1 MPRTVCKIMDSKL
14 VIEHFKKLI
23 NGPIAPELE
32 GEMAE
37 DPVLVEL
44 HMQLISIRQILYA
57 FSMGDLSPSIHIRGF
72 LAGNLKALQAH
83 LRHITWQV
91 QQVEHGDFSQRVDFL
106 GDFSVAFNN
115 MVLKLDQTMSDLR
128 KKEEALLDLTN
139 SLQTEAN
146 LRSSAMEALQESEA
160 RFKYLAS
167 HDPLTGA
174 LNRRS
179 FLDRATNELKL
190 SFQRGEL
197 CAIAIMDVDHF
208 KRFNDTY
215 GHQRGDEALKHVVK
229 IATQNL
235 RHGDLLGRYGGEE
248 FVFLFTKA
256 DLAHGSMVAERICRA
271 IAETP
276 FVDKGEAMYVTA
288 SFGVSS
294 TDNDIAYTGDYIHQL
309 ISYADT
315 ALYNAKAT
323 GRSKVV
329 SYSPELESSIRTG

>member
-1 MPRTVCKIMDSKL
+1 MDTKL

-23 NGPIAPELE
+23 NSPTVPELE
-32 GEMAE
+32 GEMAK
-37 DPVLVEL
+37 DPVLAEL
-44 HMQLISIRQILYA
+44 HAQIVSIREILYA
-57 FSMGDLSPSIHIRGF
+57 FSTGDLSPEIRSRGF
-72 LAGNLKALQAH
+72 VPGNLKALQAH
-83 LRHITWQV
+83 LRHMTWQV

-115 MVLKLDQTMSDLR
+115 MVLKLDETMSDLR

-139 SLQTEAN
+139 SLQTEVN

-179 FLDRATNELKL
+179 FLDRAANELKL

-256 DLAHGSMVAERICRA
+256 DLEHGTMVAERICRA

-276 FVDKGEAMYVTA
+276 FVDRGESMYVTA

-294 TDNDIAYTGDYIHQL
+294 TDDDIAYTGDYIQQL
-309 ISYADT
+309 ISHADT
-315 ALYNAKAT
+315 AMYHAKRA
-323 GRSKVV
+323 GRSRVI
-329 SYSPELESSIRTG
+329 SYGAELENNGQNG

>member
-1 MPRTVCKIMDSKL
+1 MDSKL
-14 VIEHFKKLI
+14 LIEHFKKLI
-23 NGPIAPELE
+23 NNPSVPPLE
-32 GEMAE
+32 GELAE

-44 HMQLISIRQILYA
+44 QEQLISIRNILYA
-57 FSMGDLSPSIHIRGF
+57 FSTGDLSPDIRTRGF

-83 LRHITWQV
+83 LRHMTWQV

-106 GDFSVAFNN
+106 GDFSIAFNN
-115 MVLKLDQTMSDLR
+115 MVLKLDETMSDLR

-139 SLQTEAN
+139 SLQTEVN

-179 FLDRATNELKL
+179 FLDRATSELKL

-197 CAIAIMDVDHF
+197 CAIALMDVDHF
-208 KRFNDTY
+208 KRVNDTH
-215 GHQRGDEALKHVVK
+215 GHQCGDEALKHVVK

-248 FVFLFTKA
+248 FVFIFSKA
-256 DLAHGSMVAERICRA
+256 DMAHGFMVADRICKA

-276 FVDKGEAMYVTA
+276 ITDKGRAMPVTA

-294 TDNDIAYTGDYIHQL
+294 TDEDIAYTGDYIRQL
-309 ISYADT
+309 ISQADT
-315 ALYNAKAT
+315 ALYHAKAT

-329 SYSPELESSIRTG
+329 CYTPDLDPLNNSI

>member
-1 MPRTVCKIMDSKL
+1 MDSKL
-14 VIEHFKKLI
+14 VIEHIKKLI
-23 NGPIAPELE
+23 NSPSVPELD
-32 GEMAE
+32 GEMAAE
-37 DPVLVEL
+37 PVLVEL
-44 HMQLISIRQILYA
+44 HEQLISLRQILYA
-57 FSMGDLSPSIHIRGF
+57 FSTGDLSPNIRIRGF
-72 LAGNLKALQAH
+72 IAGSLKALQAH
-83 LRHITWQV
+83 LRHMTWQV

-106 GDFSVAFNN
+106 GDFSIAFNN
-115 MVLKLDQTMSDLR
+115 MVLKLDETMSDLR

-139 SLQTEAN
+139 SLQTEVN

-179 FLDRATNELKL
+179 FLDRAANELKL

-256 DLAHGSMVAERICRA
+256 DQAHGSMVAERICRA

-276 FVDKGEAMYVTA
+276 FIDKGEPLHVAA
-288 SFGVSS
+288 SFGVSG
-294 TDNDIAYTGDYIHQL
+294 TDDDISYAGDYIQQL
-309 ISYADT
+309 ISQADT
-315 ALYNAKAT
+315 ALYHAKAT

-329 SYSPELESSIRTG
+329 SFSPDLINSIQN

>member
-1 MPRTVCKIMDSKL
+1 MDNKL
-14 VIEHFKKLI
+14 IIEHFRKLI
-23 NGPIAPELE
+23 NSPTVPELK
-32 GEMAE
+32 GEMAKE
-37 DPVLVEL
+37 PVLVEL
-44 HMQLISIRQILYA
+44 QEQIISIRHILYA
-57 FSMGDLSPSIHIRGF
+57 FSTGDLSPDIRIRGF
-72 LAGNLKALQAH
+72 IAGSLKALQAH
-83 LRHITWQV
+83 LRHMTWQV

-106 GDFSVAFNN
+106 GDFSIAFNN
-115 MVLKLDQTMSDLR
+115 MVLKLDETMSDLR

-139 SLQTEAN
+139 SLQTEVN

-179 FLDRATNELKL
+179 FLDRAANELKL

-256 DLAHGSMVAERICRA
+256 DLAHGTMVADRICKA

-276 FVDKGEAMYVTA
+276 FVDKGVSMYVNA

-294 TDNDIAYTGDYIHQL
+294 TDEDIAYSGDYIQQL
-309 ISYADT
+309 ISHADT
-315 ALYNAKAT
+315 ALYHAKAT

-329 SYSPELESSIRTG
+329 SYVPELARTVHNS

>member
-1 MPRTVCKIMDSKL
+1 MDNTL
-14 VIEHFKKLI
+14 ILEHIKKLL
-23 NGPIAPELE
+23 NSPTVPELE
-32 GEMAE
+32 GELAKNAMLA
-37 DPVLVEL
+37 EL
-44 HMQLISIRQILYA
+44 HGQIVGIRQILYA
-57 FSMGDLSPSIHIRGF
+57 FSIGDLSPEIRTRGF
-72 LAGNLKALQAH
+72 MAGSLKALQAH
-83 LRHITWQV
+83 LRHMTWQV

-115 MVLKLDQTMSDLR
+115 MVLKLDETMSDLR

-139 SLQTEAN
+139 SLQTEVN

-179 FLDRATNELKL
+179 FLDRAANELKL

-197 CAIAIMDVDHF
+197 CAIAIMDVDFF

-229 IATQNL
+229 ISTQNL

-256 DLAHGSMVAERICRA
+256 DLAHGVMVAERICRA

-276 FVDKGEAMYVTA
+276 FTDKGESFRVTA

-294 TDNDIAYTGDYIHQL
+294 TDDDIAYTGDYIQHL
-309 ISYADT
+309 ISNADT
-315 ALYNAKAT
+315 ALYHAKAT

-329 SYSPELESSIRTG
+329 SFSPELAASLQTS

>member
-1 MPRTVCKIMDSKL
+1 MDSKL

-23 NGPIAPELE
+23 NSPAVPELD
-32 GEMAE
+32 GEMSE

-44 HMQLISIRQILYA
+44 QEQILSIRQLLYA
-57 FSMGDLSPSIHIRGF
+57 FSTGDLSPEIRIRGF
-72 LAGNLKALQAH
+72 IAGNLKALQAH
-83 LRHITWQV
+83 LRHMTWQV
-91 QQVEHGDFSQRVDFL
+91 QQVERGDFSQRVDFL
-106 GDFSVAFNN
+106 GDFSIAFNN
-115 MVLKLDQTMSDLR
+115 MVIKLDETMSDLK

-139 SLQTEAN
+139 SLQTEVN

-179 FLDRATNELKL
+179 FLDRAVNELKL

-197 CAIAIMDVDHF
+197 CAISIMDVDHF

-229 IATQNL
+229 ISTQNL

-248 FVFLFTKA
+248 FIFLFTNV
-256 DLAHGSMVAERICRA
+256 DLDHGVMVADRICKA

-276 FVDKGEAMYVTA
+276 FMYKGDAMHVSA
-288 SFGVSS
+288 SFGVSG
-294 TDNDIAYTGDYIHQL
+294 TDEDIAYSGDYIQQL
-309 ISYADT
+309 ISNADA
-315 ALYNAKAT
+315 ALYHAKAT
-323 GRSKVV
+323 GRSRVV
-329 SYSPELESSIRTG
+329 SYTPELSK

>member
-1 MPRTVCKIMDSKL
+1 MDDKL
-14 VIEHFKKLI
+14 LIEHFKKLI
-23 NGPIAPELE
+23 NNPAVPQLE

-37 DPVLVEL
+37 DPMLVEL
-44 HMQLISIRQILYA
+44 QEQIVNIRNILYA
-57 FSMGDLSPSIHIRGF
+57 FSTGDLSPDIRIRGF
-72 LAGNLKALQAH
+72 LAGSLKALQAH
-83 LRHITWQV
+83 LRHMTWQV

-115 MVLKLDQTMSDLR
+115 MVLKLDETMSDLR

-139 SLQTEAN
+139 SLQTEVN

-197 CAIAIMDVDHF
+197 CAIALMDVDHF

-248 FVFLFTKA
+248 FVFIFSKA
-256 DLAHGSMVAERICRA
+256 DLALGYMVAERICNA

-276 FVDKGEAMYVTA
+276 FVDKGVPMYVSA
-288 SFGVSS
+288 SFGVSG
-294 TDNDIAYTGDYIHQL
+294 TDEDIAYTGDYIQQL
-309 ISYADT
+309 ISQADT
-315 ALYNAKAT
+315 ALYHAKAT
-323 GRSKVV
+323 GRSRVV
-329 SYSPELESSIRTG
+329 CYTPDLDSAAELPSAMRTPG

>member
-1 MPRTVCKIMDSKL
+1 MDEL
-14 VIEHFKKLI
+14 QEQLI
-23 NGPIAPELE
+23 N
-32 GEMAE
+32 
-37 DPVLVEL
+37 
-44 HMQLISIRQILYA
+44 IRNILYA
-57 FSMGDLSPSIHIRGF
+57 FSTGDLSPDIHTRGF
-72 LAGNLKALQAH
+72 LSGNLKALQAH
-83 LRHITWQV
+83 LRHMTWQV

-106 GDFSVAFNN
+106 GDFSIAFNN
-115 MVLKLDQTMSDLR
+115 MVLKLDETMSDLR

-139 SLQTEAN
+139 SLQTEVN

-190 SFQRGEL
+190 SFQRGEF
-197 CAIAIMDVDHF
+197 CAIALMDVDHF

-215 GHQRGDEALKHVVK
+215 GHQCGDEALKHVVK
-229 IATQNL
+229 ISTQNL

-248 FVFLFTKA
+248 FVFIFSKA
-256 DLAHGSMVAERICRA
+256 DMAHGYMVADRVCKA

-276 FVDKGEAMYVTA
+276 LEDRGKFMHVTA

-294 TDNDIAYTGDYIHQL
+294 TDEDIAYDSDYIQQL
-309 ISYADT
+309 VRQADT
-315 ALYNAKAT
+315 ALYHAKRT
-323 GRSKVV
+323 GRNKVV
-329 SYSPELESSIRTG
+329 CYVPDLDSLSNSD